1 MIVILGIFL
10 VILVVY
16 VPQIWIKYVFR
27 KYSKPIEDLDGTGG
41 ELAEHLV
48 DRFELEGVKV
58 IQGLANEDYYNPAEK
73 IISLSPDNYSG
84 KSLTAVAVAAH
95 EVGHAIQF
103 CKKEPVS
110 FLRERYMGKLS
121 KIQRIGNIL
130 MIATIA
136 ATVIIKIPH
145 LFIIAAGIGIMT
157 MLASLSMYIAILPEE
172 FDASFN
178 KALPILDEGYID
190 KQDIPAI
197 KTILRA
203 AALTY
208 VAAAL
213 TNVINLWRWIR
224 FLK

>member
-27 KYSKPIEDLDGTGG
+27 KYSKPIEDMDGTGG

-213 TNVINLWRWIR
+213 TNVINLWRWYR

>member
-27 KYSKPIEDLDGTGG
+27 KYSKPIEDMDGTGG

-48 DRFELEGVKV
+48 DRFELESVKV

-145 LFIIAAGIGIMT
+145 LFIIAAGIGIIT

-213 TNVINLWRWIR
+213 TDVINLWRWIR
-224 FLK
+224 FLR

>member
-27 KYSKPIEDLDGTGG
+27 KYSKPIEDMDGTGG